1 MTIVLSTQPMEGG
14 TAKFTVAFKDEDN
27 AAVTPN
33 WAEWS
38 LTDEHG
44 IVINRLSGRPI
55 VEAASVVIVLT
66 GNDLEILSEYDTGKR
81 LLLVIGQYDSNIGS
95 DLPFRKIAEFTIEKS
110 PAIISGD
117 IIILM
122 DRLASTGGAKGLT
135 VA

>member
-1 MTIVLSTQPMEGG
+1 MTIVLSTKPMEGG
-14 TAKFTVAFKDEDN
+14 TAKFTVSFKDEDN

-44 IVINRLSGRPI
+44 IVINRLSGTKITP
-55 VEAASVVIVLT
+55 AASVTIVLT

-81 LLLVIGQYDSNIGS
+81 LLLVIGQYDSSIGN
-95 DLPFRKIAEFTIEKS
+95 DLPFRKVAEFTIEES
-110 PAIISGD
+110 PAIYSGD
-117 IIILM
+117 IIILI
-122 DRLASTGGAKGLT
+122 DRLTIVGSTKGLT

>member
-1 MTIVLSTQPMEGG
+1 MTIVLSTQQMEGG
-14 TAKFTVAFKDEDN
+14 TAKFTVDFKDEN
-27 AAVTPN
+27 NVAMTPN

-55 VEAASVVIVLT
+55 VEAASIVIVLT

-81 LLLVIGQYDSNIGS
+81 MLLVIGQYNSSIGS

-110 PAIISGD
+110 LAIHSGD

-122 DRLASTGGAKGLT
+122 DKLASVGGAEGLT